1 MVFGEATEIQSKAKS
16 DGIAGM
22 AWPAISQ
29 GVTPLFQEMIAQGVV
44 DNPVFGFYLNR
55 YKVIMHHFIAL
66 IEWAEKL
73 FVFTH
78 SKVLTSF

>member
-1 MVFGEATEIQSKAKS
+1 MVFGEATDIEMKQKA

-55 YKVIMHHFIAL
+55 YKQTHLKTIRLCQML
-66 IEWAEKL
+66 IHL
-73 FVFTH
+73 FST
-78 SKVLTSF
+78 